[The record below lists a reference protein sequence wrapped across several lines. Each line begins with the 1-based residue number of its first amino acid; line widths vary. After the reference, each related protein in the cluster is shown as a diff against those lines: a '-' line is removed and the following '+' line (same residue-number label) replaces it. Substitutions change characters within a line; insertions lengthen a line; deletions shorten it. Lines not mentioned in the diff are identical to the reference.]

1 MAGDRSGNMQS
12 GSHGRGASSGQQT
25 GGSLYERAGSAVGGM
40 TETASDLWDD
50 VYDQGEEYYREGRRA
65 VGRLDGVTIGG
76 LAAAGALGF
85 AIAWMM
91 FADRSGRGA
100 QRMHE
105 PTGKRARRR
114 EKGRQGQGDHRH
126 HSHE

>member
-65 VGRLDGVTIGG
+65 VGRIR
-76 LAAAGALGF
+76 
-85 AIAWMM
+85 AIAGPVGPAGRPSYLT
-91 FADRSGRGA
+91 FVRVTNRPRLPAD
-100 QRMHE
+100 
-105 PTGKRARRR
+105 
-114 EKGRQGQGDHRH
+114 
-126 HSHE
+126 